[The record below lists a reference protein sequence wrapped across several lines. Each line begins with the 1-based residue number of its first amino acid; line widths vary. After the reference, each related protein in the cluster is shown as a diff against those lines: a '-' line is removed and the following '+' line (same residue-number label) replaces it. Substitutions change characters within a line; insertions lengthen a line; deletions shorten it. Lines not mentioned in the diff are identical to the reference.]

1 MQFSVYYSIQLNNMK
16 HLFKTGLL
24 ALALAGFNT
33 TANAQHSELTF
44 YTTMGNITIQLADS
58 LVPRTVDSF
67 QVRVAKKFYDGLIF
81 HRVINNFMIQGG
93 DPMGNGMGGPG
104 YSTPDEYHPTL
115 KNKRG
120 SLAMANSG
128 PNTNGSQFYINLVD
142 NAFLDGHYVVLGMTT
157 AGFPV
162 VQSIGNVQTANGDRP
177 VSDVKMDSV
186 RITKFP
192 WVLHDIK
199 ADEVHIS
206 AHTNNGMFTVDV
218 PKTST
223 KVEAFNMSGQSVFS
237 AEGKRSVKVD
247 ISKQPVGLYIVRLSN
262 QQGTTESRIVKQ

>member
-1 MQFSVYYSIQLNNMK
+1 MK
-16 HLFKTGLL
+16 HVLKTGLL
-24 ALALAGFNT
+24 ALAITGFNN
-33 TANAQHSELTF
+33 ANAQHTEMVF
-44 YTTMGNITIQLADS
+44 YTTMGNITIQLTDS
-58 LVPRTVDSF
+58 LTPRTVDSF

-93 DPMGNGMGGPG
+93 DPQGNGMGGPG
-104 YSTPDEYHPTL
+104 YSTPDEFHPSL
-115 KNKRG
+115 KNKPG

-157 AGFPV
+157 EGFPV
-162 VQSIGNVQTANGDRP
+162 VQNIGNVQTAAGDRP
-177 VSDVKMDSV
+177 VTDVKMDSV

-192 WVLHDIK
+192 WTFHDIK

-218 PKTST
+218 PKIST
-223 KVEAFNMSGQSVFS
+223 KVEVFNMSGQSVFS
-237 AEGKRSVKVD
+237 AEDKRSVKVD
-247 ISKQPVGLYIVRLSN
+247 ISSQPAGLYVVRFSN
-262 QQGTTESRIVKQ
+262 KQGTAESRIVKQ

>member
-1 MQFSVYYSIQLNNMK
+1 MK
-16 HLFKTGLL
+16 HLLKTGLL
-24 ALALAGFNT
+24 ALALTGYNN
-33 TANAQHSELTF
+33 ANAQHSELTF

-81 HRVINNFMIQGG
+81 HRVINGFMIQGG

-115 KNKRG
+115 KNKPG

-157 AGFPV
+157 NGFPV
-162 VQSIGNVQTANGDRP
+162 VQSIGSVPTANGDRP
-177 VSDVKMDSV
+177 VTDVKMDSV

-192 WVLHDIK
+192 WALHDIK

-206 AHTNNGMFTVDV
+206 AHTNNGVFTVDV
-218 PKTST
+218 PKAST
-223 KVEAFNMSGQSVFS
+223 KVEVLSMGNQTVFS
-237 AEGKRSVKVD
+237 AEGKKSVKVD
-247 ISKQPVGLYIVRLSN
+247 ISSHPNGLYIVRLSN
-262 QQGTTESRIVKQ
+262 KQGTAESRIVKQ

>member
-1 MQFSVYYSIQLNNMK
+1 MK

-24 ALALAGFNT
+24 ALAIAGFN

-67 QVRVAKKFYDGLIF
+67 QVRVAKRFYDGLIF
-81 HRVINNFMIQGG
+81 HRVINGFMIQGG
-93 DPMGNGMGGPG
+93 DPQGTGMGGPG

-115 KNKRG
+115 KNKPG

-142 NAFLDGHYVVLGMTT
+142 NAFLDGHYVVLGNTT
-157 AGFPV
+157 NGFPV
-162 VQSIGNVQTANGDRP
+162 VQSIGGVQTANGDRP
-177 VSDVKMDSV
+177 VTEVKMDSV

-192 WVLHDIK
+192 WKLNGMK
-199 ADEVHIS
+199 ADEVKLS
-206 AHTNNGMFTVDV
+206 SHTNNGTFSIDV
-218 PKTST
+218 PKAST
-223 KVEAFNMSGQSVFS
+223 KVEVIGMDNATVFS
-237 AEGKRSVKVD
+237 AEGKKSVKVD
-247 ISKQPVGLYIVRLSN
+247 ISAQPFGLYIVRISN
-262 QQGTTESRIVKQ
+262 KQGTAETRIVKQ

>member
-1 MQFSVYYSIQLNNMK
+1 MK
-16 HLFKTGLL
+16 QLFKTGLV
-24 ALALAGFNT
+24 ALAIAGFNT
-33 TANAQHSELTF
+33 ASAQHTELVF

-115 KNKRG
+115 KNKPG

-142 NAFLDGHYVVLGMTT
+142 NAFLDGRYVVLGMTT
-157 AGFPV
+157 DGFSV
-162 VQSIGNVQTANGDRP
+162 VQSIGAVQTAAGDRP
-177 VSDVKMDSV
+177 VTEVKMDSV

-192 WVLHDIK
+192 WVLQGMK
-199 ADEVHIS
+199 ADDVRLS
-206 AHTNNGMFTVDV
+206 AHTNNGVFTVDV
-218 PKTST
+218 PKAST
-223 KVEAFNMSGQSVFS
+223 KVEVLSMGNQTVFS
-237 AEGKRSVKVD
+237 AEGKKSVKVD
-247 ISKQPVGLYIVRLSN
+247 ISAQPAGLYIVRFSN
-262 QQGTTESRIVKQ
+262 KQGTAQTRMVKL